1 MRAEFSRL
9 SSSLLSSC
17 DFVSSLKLSAPSIN
31 FLSDVP
37 PPLLPSDLLAPS
49 SSPLT
54 STLVL
59 PPLKSSTLGTF
70 TFGELTHHEE
80 ETKEVECEKEE
91 QEKWNEKERELSEL
105 KLLHEKTVLQ
115 LNER

>member
-9 SSSLLSSC
+9 SSSLVSSY
-17 DFVSSLKLSAPSIN
+17 DFFSSLKRSASPIN
-31 FLSDVP
+31 FLCVP
-37 PPLLPSDLLAPS
+37 TPLLPSDLLAPS

-59 PPLKSSTLGTF
+59 HPPESSTLGTL
-70 TFGELTHHEE
+70 TVKELLHHEE
-80 ETKEVECEKEE
+80 ECEKEE
-91 QEKWNEKERELSEL
+91 QETWNEKDHELSEL
-105 KLLHEKTVLQ
+105 KLLHEKTILQ